1 MPEDT
6 DQPHHVRSGQQL
18 LEQRRVVEAH
28 VVEVH
33 VDTVQGHLLHR
44 PAVEQPPSLHDDARR
59 QRCGRSRQRH
69 VSTAASSDT
78 VGDGGTT
85 TAAPTAPTAT
95 TAAPIAA
102 AAATIAAAT
111 SGVGAGQLDAPVAR
125 EVVLLAKLARLAGG
139 GAEPALAPRA

>member
-18 LEQRRVVEAH
+18 LQQRRVVEAH

-85 TAAPTAPTAT
+85 TAAPTAPTA
-95 TAAPIAA
+95 PIAA